1 MLAQVYSRMP
11 PDALSKMGAPTPAA
25 LADAMGRRVVAA
37 LAQYKMPAEYG
48 DGLKKL
54 VDEHGVPVFLQ
65 VVFPEAIKELQQ
77 APRKERK

>member
-1 MLAQVYSRMP
+1 
-11 PDALSKMGAPTPAA
+11 MGAPTPAA